1 VFGENGTKAAQ
12 DAGGKPVTAQGRTF
26 EPDPANAAGVRAF
39 LSKYLPTALGP
50 EIYTKTCLYTL
61 TPDRDFVVDAV
72 PEAEGVYV
80 AIGAGH
86 AFKFASVIGK
96 TLSELAIDGRTQ
108 VALAPF
114 TIDRPILKEKNPTR
128 SYMV

>member
-1 VFGENGTKAAQ
+1 
-12 DAGGKPVTAQGRTF
+12 VTADGRTF
-26 EPDPANAAGVRAF
+26 EPDPANTEGVRTF

-61 TPDRDFVVDAV
+61 TPDRDFVIDAV
-72 PEAEGVYV
+72 PESEGVYL

-96 TLSELAIDGRTQ
+96 TLSELAIDGRTE
-108 VALAPF
+108 VNLTPF
-114 TIDRPILKEKNPTR
+114 TIERPILKEKHPAK